1 MILKVAQTTIP
12 LGFFHDQA
20 LRGVSLQ
27 SVVIENTVASRENT
41 AVESAALRWVHQF
54 FIGESQPKIHIM
66 W

>member
-1 MILKVAQTTIP
+1 MAQTTIP

-41 AVESAALRWVHQF
+41 VADSDAQHQLHLF
-54 FIGESQPKIHIM
+54 FMGEGQPKIHIM